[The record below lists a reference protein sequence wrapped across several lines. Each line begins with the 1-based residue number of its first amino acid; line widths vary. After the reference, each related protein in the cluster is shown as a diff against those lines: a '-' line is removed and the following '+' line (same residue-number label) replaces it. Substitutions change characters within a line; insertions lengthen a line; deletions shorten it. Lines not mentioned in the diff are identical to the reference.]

1 MIRETVATIDG
12 LEVIALDSA
21 SQIEL
26 GDRRRL
32 VIAASNGGRE
42 SGRAAV
48 LAGCAA
54 VVFNDAGIGKDR
66 AGVSGLDLVDAE
78 GIAGMAV
85 AHTSAEISDGLGT
98 WRTGVLS
105 TVNSTA
111 AALGIRPGMPVREA
125 VAIVAAARK
134 EAS

>member
-1 MIRETVATIDG
+1 MIRETVAMMNG
-12 LEVIALDSA
+12 LEIVALDSA

-26 GDRRRL
+26 GDRGRV

-42 SGRAAV
+42 SGRAAI

-66 AGVSGLDLVDAE
+66 AGVIGLDMVDTE
-78 GIAGMAV
+78 GIPGMAV

-98 WRTGVLS
+98 WNTGVLS
-105 TVNSTA
+105 AVNSTA
-111 AALGIRPGMPVREA
+111 AALGVIPGMQVREA
-125 VAIVAAARK
+125 VATLAAARK
-134 EAS
+134 ETA